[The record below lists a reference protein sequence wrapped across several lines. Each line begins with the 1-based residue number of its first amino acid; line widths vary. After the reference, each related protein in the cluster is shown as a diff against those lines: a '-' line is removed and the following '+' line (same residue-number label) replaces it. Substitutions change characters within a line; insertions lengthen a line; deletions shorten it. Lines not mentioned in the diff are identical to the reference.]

1 MSGSSDDIPI
11 ADIQENRH
19 IMYLNDAQNNV
30 NISFELKVLTITV
43 QNASCSNDGKFNV
56 VLNVEG
62 EMKQPSSGRIT
73 ILSKQFII

>member
-1 MSGSSDDIPI
+1 MTGSSVDIPI
-11 ADIQENRH
+11 ADIQENRQ

-43 QNASCSNDGKFNV
+43 QNASCSNDGTFNV

-62 EMKQPSSGRIT
+62 EVKQPSSGRIT
-73 ILSKQFII
+73 ILSKQFIV

>member
-1 MSGSSDDIPI
+1 MSGSSEDIPI
-11 ADIQENRH
+11 ADIQENRQ

-43 QNASCSNDGKFNV
+43 QNASCSNDGTFNV

-62 EMKQPSSGRIT
+62 EVKQPSSGRIT
-73 ILSKQFII
+73 ILSKQFIV

>member
-11 ADIQENRH
+11 ADIQENRQ

-43 QNASCSNDGKFNV
+43 QNASCSNDGTFNV

-62 EMKQPSSGRIT
+62 EVKQPSSGRIT
-73 ILSKQFII
+73 ILSKQFIV